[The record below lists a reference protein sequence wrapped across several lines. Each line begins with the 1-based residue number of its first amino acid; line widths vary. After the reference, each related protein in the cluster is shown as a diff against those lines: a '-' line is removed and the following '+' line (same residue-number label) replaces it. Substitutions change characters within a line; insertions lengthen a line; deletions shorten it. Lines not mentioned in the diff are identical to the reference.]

1 MKRKNGVYIFV
12 DTNIFLDYYRVSS
25 EASLKLLQK
34 MDAIK
39 GAIISTY
46 QVEMEFKKNR
56 QTVINETLKSIKFDT
71 QKQLPATFHDTAI
84 AGSLSSLK
92 KDAQKKEGILKK
104 KFLSLLKSPKSS
116 DPVYKALESIFHN
129 PSSHVLTRDMAERH
143 RIKRLAWRRFMLGY
157 PPRKKNDTSVGD
169 AFNWEWIIHCGKT
182 LPGKIII
189 VSRDGDY
196 GLHVDGKSFLNDHLL
211 QEYKERVGSKR
222 VISLTDR
229 LSVALKELDVPVT
242 PSEKKAEESQLKS
255 DGAHAG
261 IGPLAQ
267 LAAALRKMEAMDAD
281 SGDH

>member
-25 EASLKLLQK
+25 DASLKLLQK

-39 GAIISTY
+39 GSIISTY

-56 QTVINETLKSIKFDT
+56 QQVINETLKSIKFDT

-92 KDAQKKEGILKK
+92 KDAQNKERILKK
-104 KFLSLLKSPKSS
+104 KFLSLLQSPKSS
-116 DPVYKALESIFHN
+116 DAVYQVLESIFHN
-129 PSSHVLTRDMAERH
+129 PSSHVLTRDMVERH
-143 RIKRLAWRRFMLGY
+143 RIKRLAWRRFMLGC

-211 QEYKERVGSKR
+211 QEYKERVGSKK
-222 VISLTDR
+222 VILLTDR
-229 LSVALKELDVPVT
+229 LSVALKELDVPIT
-242 PSEKKAEESQLKS
+242 SSEKKAEEQQIES
-255 DGAHAG
+255 DELQVG
-261 IGPLAQ
+261 ISGLER
-267 LAAALRKMEAMDAD
+267 LAAALRKLDAID
-281 SGDH
+281 AEGGVN